1 MNRLDEERTLRPSDL
16 FRQLA
21 RFMREKDEQLLIRLP
36 AHTTWGNGFVQ
47 RMSLSKTDEPIF
59 LKPPGTG
66 NRREL

>member
-59 LKPPGTG
+59 
-66 NRREL
+66 